1 MHVRKKIT
9 FDKAAKFNYELDSN
23 ENLKESLKNL
33 SLRQGEMSRTKY
45 LTELLELFNREGF
58 DLTMKE
64 LDMLLLLRQKTDQIL
79 LRKSSAAL
87 WLAVML
93 AATFGTAGTAA
104 YSKRK
109 RKNGAN

>member
-1 MHVRKKIT
+1 
-9 FDKAAKFNYELDSN
+9 
-23 ENLKESLKNL
+23 
-33 SLRQGEMSRTKY
+33 MSRTKS
-45 LTELLELFNREGF
+45 LTELLELFNEGF

-79 LRKSSAAL
+79 LEKAARRCGL
-87 WLAVML
+87 PSCWPRPL
-93 AATFGTAGTAA
+93 TAGTAA